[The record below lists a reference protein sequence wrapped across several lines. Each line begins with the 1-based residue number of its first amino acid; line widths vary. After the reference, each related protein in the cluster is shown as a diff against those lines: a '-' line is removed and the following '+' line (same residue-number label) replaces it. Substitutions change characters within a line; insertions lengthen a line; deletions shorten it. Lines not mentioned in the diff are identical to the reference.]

1 MHFVIPPP
9 PTVTLPVLGGGVYPL
24 RNIYCVGRNYAAHAA
39 EMGSDPAREPPF
51 FFTKSAQAILPNGA
65 VMPYPPAT
73 ADLQP
78 EVELV
83 VALQSGGR
91 DLSENQA
98 QAAVFG
104 YAVGLDMT
112 RRDLQREAK
121 AHGRPWDMSKSF
133 DHAAPLSALTP
144 KSRCGS
150 LAAGEI
156 TLEVNG
162 ALRQHGDLREMIWP
176 VPQILIALSQLV
188 SLHPGDLVFTGTPAG
203 VAPVQRGDRLEGRI
217 AGLETLR
224 ITIG

>member
-9 PTVTLPVLGGGVYPL
+9 PNVTLPVLDGGDFPV

-39 EMGSDPAREPPF
+39 EIGGDPAREPPF
-51 FFTKSAQAILPNGA
+51 FFTKSARAVLLNGA

-83 VALQSGGR
+83 VALQAGGR
-91 DLSENQA
+91 DLAENQA

-112 RRDLQREAK
+112 RRDLQRQAK
-121 AHGRPWDMSKSF
+121 AQGQPWDMSKNF
-133 DHAAPLSALTP
+133 DHAAPLSVLTP
-144 KSRCGS
+144 KSHCGS

-156 TLEVNG
+156 TLVVNG
-162 ALRQHGDLREMIWP
+162 ATRQRGDLREMIWP

-188 SLHPGDLVFTGTPAG
+188 SLHPGDLIFTGTPAG